1 MIPRIMI
8 MTRSERLE
16 SIIREALELL
26 PHRPQGD
33 WAHWQIDALA
43 ALERGRGKPR
53 TIGRDEV
60 RRLAG
65 TMPVVAIAEKLGVS
79 RQAIHLIIKGR

>member
-1 MIPRIMI
+1 

-16 SIIREALELL
+16 SIIREALELIH
-26 PHRPQGD
+26 PRPQGAWAD
-33 WAHWQIDALA
+33 WRTAAIA

-53 TIGRDEV
+53 TIDRDEV

-65 TMPVVAIAEKLGVS
+65 TMPIVAIAQMLGVS
-79 RQAIHLIIKGR
+79 RQAIHLIIKGC

>member
-1 MIPRIMI
+1 

-16 SIIREALELL
+16 SIIRDALELL
-26 PHRPQGD
+26 PHEPQGASAD
-33 WAHWQIDALA
+33 WRDAALA

-53 TIGRDEV
+53 TIDRDEV

-79 RQAIHLIIKGR
+79 RQAIHLIIKND

>member
-1 MIPRIMI
+1 MVPRI

-26 PHRPQGD
+26 PQKPQGA
-33 WAHWQIDALA
+33 WTGWQNAALT

-53 TIGRDEV
+53 TIDRDEV

-79 RQAIHLIIKGR
+79 RQAIHLIIKGG

>member
-1 MIPRIMI
+1 VCPRI

-16 SIIREALELL
+16 SIIRDALELL
-26 PHRPQGD
+26 PQRPQGA
-33 WAHWQIDALA
+33 WALWQNAALA

-53 TIGRDEV
+53 TIDRDEV

-65 TMPVVAIAEKLGVS
+65 TMPAVAIAEKLGVS
-79 RQAIHLIIKGR
+79 RQAIHQIIKGR

>member
-1 MIPRIMI
+1 

-16 SIIREALELL
+16 SIIREAIELL
-26 PHRPQGD
+26 PQQPNGAWGLWQG
-33 WAHWQIDALA
+33 AAQA

-53 TIGRDEV
+53 TIDRVAV

-79 RQAIHLIIKGR
+79 RQAIHQIIRGS

>member
-1 MIPRIMI
+1 MCPPI

-16 SIIREALELL
+16 SLIREALELL
-26 PHRPQGD
+26 PRKPQGA
-33 WAHWQIDALA
+33 WAAWQNAALA

-53 TIGRDEV
+53 TIDRDEV

-79 RQAIHLIIKGR
+79 RQAIHQIIKGG